1 MPRHN
6 PHRACNDFHQTTE
19 TIRRTYLGEGGLT
32 RRSMIGGG
40 LAAGLAVYAARAM
53 PFSSVLDA
61 AADAHAQAPDAPIL
75 VSVFLPGGTDLL
87 DTLVPKAQYGRYA
100 DLRPSLKVQGG
111 ADLGDADLS
120 LHPAL
125 TTGLNGGIKGL
136 YDAGKIGFLPGIDYS
151 NPDLSHFHSRHFW
164 ETGLVT
170 QSAASGWLGRY
181 LDRNG
186 SGDNPLQGVSMSNA
200 LSPVLRTGGA
210 PVAAVS
216 SPNSAQFWIPDVW
229 GKSFDDA
236 MAAWAQIAQ
245 RATAS
250 PGEQAAVTSARLTK
264 EVADRLAPYKS
275 SESKGTDPLRGTVD
289 YPEDNDL
296 GKRLKNLAG
305 LLSQPLGIRVAT
317 VQSDSDFDTHDR
329 QAGEHAAGLTEV
341 SGALAAFQAD
351 IESRGLGDRVLTLV
365 WSEFGRRAEQ
375 NDSGGTDHGAGGL
388 GFVMGTRAKNGVLT
402 DYPSLGKLDS
412 HGNLAVTVDFRRIY
426 CSLLEQW
433 LGADAGAIIPNA
445 GAFGRLG
452 LVK

>member
-6 PHRACNDFHQTTE
+6 VHRACNDFHQTSE
-19 TIRRTYLGEGGLT
+19 KVRRTYLGDGLT
-32 RRSMIGGG
+32 RRSVIGHG

-53 PFSSVLDA
+53 PFASVLDA
-61 AADAHAQAPDAPIL
+61 AADAHAQAPNAPIL

-87 DTLVPKAQYGRYA
+87 DTLVPQDQYGRYA
-100 DLRPSLKVQGG
+100 DLRPTLK
-111 ADLGDADLS
+111 LGDV
-120 LHPAL
+120 PAL
-125 TTGLNGGIKGL
+125 GGTGLGINPALATGTAGGVKGL
-136 YDAGKIGFLPGIDYS
+136 FESGKVGFLPGIDYA

-216 SPNSAQFWIPDVW
+216 SANAAQFWIPQVW

-245 RATAS
+245 RAAQS

-275 SESKGTDPLRGTVD
+275 DESKGIDPLAPTVE
-289 YPEDNDL
+289 YPKDNEL
-296 GKRLKNLAG
+296 GDRLKNLAG
-305 LLSQPLGIRVAT
+305 LLAQPLGIRVAT
-317 VQSDSDFDTHDR
+317 VQSDSDFDTHDKQR
-329 QAGEHAAGLTEV
+329 EEHSAGLTEV
-341 SGALAAFQAD
+341 SEALASFQAD

-375 NDSGGTDHGAGGL
+375 NDSAGTDHGAGGF
-388 GFVMGTRAKNGVLT
+388 GFVMGNRAKGGILT
-402 DYPSLGKLDS
+402 EYPNLKALDD
-412 HGNLAVTVDFRRIY
+412 HGNLPVTVDFRRIY

-433 LGADAGAIIPNA
+433 LGVDAGAIIPNA

-452 LVK
+452 LVV

>member
-6 PHRACNDFHQTTE
+6 VHRACNDFHQTSE
-19 TIRRTYLGEGGLT
+19 KVRRTYLGDGLT
-32 RRSMIGGG
+32 RRSVIGHG

-53 PFSSVLDA
+53 PFASVLDA
-61 AADAHAQAPDAPIL
+61 AADAHAQAPNAPIL

-87 DTLVPKAQYGRYA
+87 DTLVPQDQYGRYA
-100 DLRPSLKVQGG
+100 DLRPTLK
-111 ADLGDADLS
+111 LGDV
-120 LHPAL
+120 PAL
-125 TTGLNGGIKGL
+125 GGTGLGINPALATGTAGGVKGL
-136 YDAGKIGFLPGIDYS
+136 FESGKVGFLPGIDYA

-216 SPNSAQFWIPDVW
+216 SANAAQFWIPQVW

-245 RATAS
+245 RAAES

-275 SESKGTDPLRGTVD
+275 DESKGIDPLAPTVE
-289 YPEDNDL
+289 YPKDNEL
-296 GKRLKNLAG
+296 GDRLKNLAG
-305 LLSQPLGIRVAT
+305 LLAQPLGIRVAT
-317 VQSDSDFDTHDR
+317 VQSDSDFDTHDKQR
-329 QAGEHAAGLTEV
+329 EEHSAGLTEV
-341 SGALAAFQAD
+341 SEALASFQAD

-375 NDSGGTDHGAGGL
+375 NDSAGTDHGAGGF
-388 GFVMGTRAKNGVLT
+388 GFVMGNRAKGGILT
-402 DYPSLGKLDS
+402 EYPNLKALDD
-412 HGNLAVTVDFRRIY
+412 HGNLPVTVDFRRIY

-433 LGADAGAIIPNA
+433 LGVDAGAIIPNA

-452 LVK
+452 LVV